1 MVKLNE
7 EMIEAF
13 NNAKVVPLSTA
24 SKDGVP
30 NVAPMATLHLKDSET
45 IWILDNFMQKTA
57 ANVAENPKA
66 SIYLYGDGVKG
77 CYQIKGDAEMLTSGE
92 AYEEAKKLFHGK
104 NPNLPAKGLFVIKVT
119 EVFECMP
126 GADAGKK
133 LI

>member
-1 MVKLNE
+1 MVKLSE

-13 NNAKVVPLSTA
+13 KNTKVLPLSTA

-77 CYQIKGDAEMLTSGE
+77 CYQIKGDAEMLTSG
-92 AYEEAKKLFHGK
+92 ADYEEAKKMFHEG

>member
-1 MVKLNE
+1 ML
-7 EMIEAF
+7 
-13 NNAKVVPLSTA
+13 
-24 SKDGVP
+24 
-30 NVAPMATLHLKDSET
+30 
-45 IWILDNFMQKTA
+45 QKTK
-57 ANVAENPKA
+57 KA

-77 CYQIKGDAEMLTSGE
+77 CYQIKGDAEIVTSGE
-92 AYEEAKKLFHGK
+92 AYEEAKKLFYEK